1 MNNISRKKC
10 LKVKEIIVFGRGNYW
25 NFKKNQIFKEG
36 NIVAFIDNNV
46 VQKVW
51 DERNKS
57 YVYNPKLIMTLPKVE
72 IICMSVNYVDMAIQ
86 LLNLGVES
94 ERISFGNMYEPYFDW
109 GEKLISENSKMTITS
124 SGILCEYNGEQFKIQ
139 DKNDLCNVARLITN
153 DLYVDATLISKCDN
167 KPINNRF
174 GRDLGKPVDRIYIE
188 RFLEEN
194 AESILGTVMEI
205 ESDDYIK
212 KYGGKKVNKKIILHV
227 KGWGGP
233 NVIKGNFETGEGL
246 ENDMVDC
253 LICTQTLQY
262 IYNLS
267 EVARNIYK
275 IIKPGGVALITV
287 PGIKSLSTYHDSMW
301 GEYWSFTKKS
311 LFRMFADVFGENN
324 VEVNSYGNVKTTMA
338 YLYGLSAEMLPE
350 QDFEYNDTNVPFII
364 TAKVK
369 KCQQN

>member
-1 MNNISRKKC
+1 MKSA
-10 LKVKEIIVFGRGNYW
+10 IVFGRGKYW
-25 NFKKNQIFKEG
+25 NLKKEQLLKDYKVI
-36 NIVAFIDNNV
+36 AFIDNAISE
-46 VQKVW
+46 KKW
-51 DERNKS
+51 DKEDKN
-57 YVYNPKLIMTLPKVE
+57 YVYNPTFIMNLPQVE
-72 IICMSVNYVDMAIQ
+72 IFCMSINYVEMVNQ
-86 LLNLGVES
+86 LLELGIEP
-94 ERISFGNMYEPYFDW
+94 ERISLGNMFEPYFNW
-109 GEKLISENSKMTITS
+109 GEKLISENSKFIITS

-139 DKNDLCNVARLITN
+139 DKNDLCNVLRRITN
-153 DLYVDATLISKCDN
+153 DIYVDADLISKCNN

-174 GRDLGKPVDRIYIE
+174 GRDLGKPVDRVYIE
-188 RFLEEN
+188 RFLEKN
-194 AESILGTVMEI
+194 ADSILGTVMEI

-212 KYGGKKVNKKIILHV
+212 KFGGKKVNKKIILHV

-246 ENDMVDC
+246 ENNMVDC

-267 EVARNIYK
+267 EAARNIYK
-275 IIKPGGVALITV
+275 IIKPNGIALITV
-287 PGIKSLSTYHDSMW
+287 PGIKSLSTYHDSLW

-311 LFRMFADVFGENN
+311 LFRMFADVFGEKN

>member
-1 MNNISRKKC
+1 MKGRRKM
-10 LKVKEIIVFGRGNYW
+10 KEIIIFGRGNYW
-25 NFKKNQIFKEG
+25 EKKKECLL
-36 NIVAFIDNNV
+36 NDSKVIAFIDNNV

-57 YVYNPKLIMTLPKVE
+57 YVYNPAVIMNLPHVE
-72 IICMSVNYVDMAIQ
+72 IFCMSVDYVDMAIQ
-86 LLNLGVES
+86 LLKLGVEP
-94 ERISFGNMYEPYFDW
+94 ERISLGNMCEPYFNW
-109 GEKLISENSKMTITS
+109 GEKLISENSKLIITS

-139 DKNDLCNVARLITN
+139 DKNDLCNILRRITN
-153 DLYVDATLISKCDN
+153 DIYVDADLISKCNN

-174 GRDLGKPVDRIYIE
+174 GRDLGKPVDRVYIE
-188 RFLEEN
+188 RFLEKN
-194 AESILGTVMEI
+194 ADSILGTVMEI

-212 KYGGKKVNKKIILHV
+212 KFGGKKVNKKIILHV

-246 ENDMVDC
+246 ENNMVDC

-267 EVARNIYK
+267 EAARNIYK
-275 IIKPGGVALITV
+275 IIKPNGIALITV
-287 PGIKSLSTYHDSMW
+287 PGIKSLSTYHDSLW

-311 LFRMFADVFGENN
+311 LFRMFADVFGEKN

-338 YLYGLSAEMLPE
+338 YLYGLSAEMLSE